1 MPRVLIV
8 AYHFPPD
15 AEVGAVR
22 PYQIAR
28 YLPEFGIEPWV
39 LTVEPAY
46 AERPDAGVV
55 ANGVPEDRIIRTSVD
70 TTSFGLVAGLWK
82 AGKRLTARRKGQATS
97 QEGAAIASAS
107 ERPALAMI
115 EG

>member
-1 MPRVLIV
+1 MTRVLIV